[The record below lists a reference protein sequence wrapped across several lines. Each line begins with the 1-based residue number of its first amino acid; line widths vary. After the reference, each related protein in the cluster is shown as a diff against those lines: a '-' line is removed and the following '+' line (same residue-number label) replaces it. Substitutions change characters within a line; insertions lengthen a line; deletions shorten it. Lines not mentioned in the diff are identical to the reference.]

1 MRPDLLLVDD
11 SSAMRLFI
19 KKALTTQGMEIGK
32 CVQTGKGKEALEL
45 LGQEHVDI
53 AFIDLNLPDIYG
65 LEIIEFIRKQPEL
78 QHVKI
83 VIITSEAHQ
92 PRLQDFVDQG
102 ILLIQKPFTAE
113 DLYKQIMG
121 IMREDQ

>member
-1 MRPDLLLVDD
+1 MRPDILLVDD
-11 SSAMRLFI
+11 STAMRLFI
-19 KKALTTQGMEIGK
+19 KKALSTQGMEIGK
-32 CVQTGKGKEALEL
+32 CFQAGKGQEALEL

-65 LEIIEFIRKQPEL
+65 LEIIEFIRRQPKL

-92 PRLQDFVDQG
+92 PRLQDFVEQG

-113 DLYKQIMG
+113 ELYKQITE
-121 IMREDQ
+121 IVREDQ